1 MPARRYRQTM
11 SQEDGRP
18 VRYIDLVFWL
28 TLVMLVIVLT
38 GLFLALTVALP

>member
-1 MPARRYRQTM
+1 M

-38 GLFLALTVALP
+38 GLFLTFFLRNALSS